1 MFWSILLTAQSFR
14 EFIIRL
20 INDRKAKQEGSS
32 RYKKKPC
39 GEIFKS
45 LSNSMTRVTRRE
57 DQRRRAV

>member
-32 RYKKKPC
+32 RYKKKAMWRDLQ
-39 GEIFKS
+39 KS
-45 LSNSMTRVTRRE
+45 IKQHDESDE
-57 DQRRRAV
+57 A